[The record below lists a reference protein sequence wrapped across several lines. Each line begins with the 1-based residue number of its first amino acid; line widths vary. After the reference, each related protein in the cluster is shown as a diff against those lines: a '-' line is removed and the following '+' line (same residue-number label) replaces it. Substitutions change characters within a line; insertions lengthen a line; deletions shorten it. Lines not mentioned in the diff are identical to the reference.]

1 MGELSFLTIIVSLA
15 VCSILVFAVYQYMKV
30 RFTILEQS
38 QKEQALILQQYIEE
52 SSYDIQGLQSIVL
65 RQPTTQGNNHVSM
78 SHQQENELRV
88 YNVEELYD
96 NEDHNKH
103 ILMDTVMYEA
113 PNKQRNALIAISSD
127 SEDTE
132 SDSASDSESDGES
145 SDSDGESSES
155 SDSDSE
161 SASDGESDGESSESD
176 GEIDSAGDDVKRIEI
191 SIPSNDNPS
200 YENTPVP
207 APITDELSETAT
219 QDIKTVTVDLGVTVP
234 LFSPGVETD
243 TIDVLSLLQEHSVH
257 PDDDEEPAHETTTGE
272 TGAANAPGSTTT
284 ATTTTTATM
293 TANTP
298 SSTFSGLSVV
308 ELRALLK
315 ERYKGQPDKITNL
328 NKLKKPELLQL
339 LQE

>member
-1 MGELSFLTIIVSLA
+1 M
-15 VCSILVFAVYQYMKV
+15 FAVYQYMKV

-65 RQPTTQGNNHVSM
+65 RQPTTQGNNHVSL

-132 SDSASDSESDGES
+132 SASASDSES
-145 SDSDGESSES
+145 SDSDGESER
-155 SDSDSE
+155 DSE
-161 SASDGESDGESSESD
+161 SESDGESSESASDSESSD
-176 GEIDSAGDDVKRIEI
+176 GESASDSDSDSESDSASDDVKRIEI

-272 TGAANAPGSTTT
+272 TGAANAPGST
-284 ATTTTTATM
+284 ATTTTTM